1 MAVGFLPSFMS
12 SGNTG
17 GKAVPDNRTVNLA
30 DGSGGAGGTGAGGGG
45 GGGGVTGGRG
55 GDGGDGLVIIICW

>member
-1 MAVGFLPSFMS
+1 VGQTIGSVAGP
-12 SGNTG
+12 
-17 GKAVPDNRTVNLA
+17 LA
-30 DGSGGAGGTGAGGGG
+30 GLFSGGGG